1 MREFQ
6 VYYSGLYIG
15 RLVINEEGK
24 YYYALNDH
32 FKTICFFEGKNVA
45 PALYTEQ
52 NDFGDPIPYF
62 QVRIEANDKHRGL
75 EIGLVTDEVRLKE
88 VY

>member
-6 VYYSGLYIG
+6 VYYSGLYVG
-15 RLVINEEGK
+15 RLIINEEGK

-32 FKTICFFEGKNVA
+32 FKTTCFFNGRNVA

-52 NDFGDPIPYF
+52 TEFGDPISYF
-62 QVRIEANDKHRGL
+62 QVRIEANDKHKNL
-75 EIGLVTDEVRLKE
+75 EIGLATDDVRLKE
-88 VY
+88 VF

>member
-15 RLVINEEGK
+15 RLLINESGE
-24 YYYALNDH
+24 YAYFVNDT
-32 FKTICFFEGKNVA
+32 FKDKSAFKNMNVA

-52 NDFGDPIPYF
+52 TTFGAPIPFF
-62 QVRIEANDKHRGL
+62 QVRIEANSRFKNL
-75 EIGLVTDEVRLKE
+75 EIGLATDEVRLKE
-88 VY
+88 IY